1 MSSAARP
8 ARKLQAILRS
18 FMQVSNRAFC
28 LAVRDHPTYP
38 TYLRILLVV
47 CAAVLVA
54 SIVVTW
60 FDPFL
65 EPYDAANYVEV
76 GRNLLAR
83 RGLST
88 EVVGNFYRQ
97 YPEVFHPEDRRPSAW
112 SVVLAASMGL
122 LGETPFA
129 ATLPNLFLGLL
140 VGPLLVWALARR
152 LGLAPLVGFA
162 AAVLFLTWPHWLRES
177 LSATADVL
185 FTDLALLALLLLIV
199 ARDRPVLTLAAGA
212 ALGAAYTGKPA
223 ALLLVI
229 PLAVFFW
236 LDASKLAPGRRLG
249 WLAALAG
256 LALVFASPLLVRN
269 YLVFGNPAYSTN
281 VYTAAP
287 SGRAASG
294 RAVRPGSWGEARP
307 SLGEWARNKGLLGAA
322 GKAGGQLWRA
332 VLELFVRGPGIFFVL
347 PALYIVLVQS
357 YTPRLR
363 RMWVILLLFVLELAV
378 FWVIRP
384 RLLLVVVPVITLS
397 AAAGGLM
404 IAQRLVRRP
413 RWATGIV
420 LALLAVVGG
429 LSVGAYGW
437 WRLGL
442 SEPRSRMQEHIDAAR
457 WVKANLPAD
466 VVVMSHY
473 PYLVRFY
480 GARAVA
486 QIPFDEL
493 SRITQVIEHYGVDTL
508 VVPRYLP
515 AAWWASGL
523 PRERLREFVQEERWV
538 RVYEN
543 HAVSVFHAEQD

>member
-1 MSSAARP
+1 MTA
-8 ARKLQAILRS
+8 Q
-18 FMQVSNRAFC
+18 M
-28 LAVRDHPTYP
+28 RDHPAYRSH
-38 TYLRILLVV
+38 LRLLLVV
-47 CAAVLVA
+47 CGVVLATGSTVA
-54 SIVVTW
+54 W
-60 FDPFL
+60 LDPLL

-76 GRNLLAR
+76 ARNLLAG
-83 RGLST
+83 RGLSS

-97 YPEVFHPEDRRPSAW
+97 YPEVFHPEDRRASAW
-112 SVVLAASMGL
+112 SVVLAASMRL

-129 ATLPNLFLGLL
+129 ATLPNIFLGLL

-152 LGLAPLVGFA
+152 LGLAPLVGLA
-162 AAVLFLTWPHWLRES
+162 AALLFLTWPHWLRAS

-185 FTDLALLALLLLIV
+185 CTDLALLALLLLIA

-212 ALGAAYTGKPA
+212 ALGVAYTVKPA
-223 ALLLVI
+223 ALLLVV

-256 LALVFASPLLVRN
+256 LALVFASPVLVRN
-269 YLVFGNPAYSTN
+269 YLIFGNPAYSTN
-281 VYTAAP
+281 VYTAGHIG
-287 SGRAASG
+287 SDASG
-294 RAVRPGSWGEARP
+294 RALMHVYWGESLP
-307 SLGEWARNKGLLGAA
+307 SVGEWARNKGLLGVA
-322 GKAGGQLWRA
+322 GKAGEQLRRA

-404 IAQRLVRRP
+404 IAQRLVRRC

-420 LALLAVVGG
+420 LAVLMLVGSLG
-429 LSVGAYGW
+429 VGAYGG

-442 SEPRSRMQEHIDAAR
+442 SEPRTRIGQHTDAAR
-457 WVKANLPAD
+457 WIKVNLPGDA
-466 VVVMSHY
+466 VVMSHY

-480 GARAVA
+480 GARAAV

-493 SRITQVIEHYGVDTL
+493 SRIRQVIEHYGVDTL

-515 AAWWASGL
+515 AVRWAAGL
-523 PRERLREFVQEERWV
+523 PRERLRELAQEEGWAG
-538 RVYEN
+538 VYEN
-543 HAVSVFHAEQD
+543 HGVSVFHTERD